1 MVSRMLLKA
10 SLRKAWL
17 ASGFALAALAATPAA
32 ISPARAADKSL
43 AFVVKDW
50 FNAIYETKFMDE
62 CPEGLSVAND
72 EIWWRGLSKQDRA
85 KLTGNGMIQALNR
98 FGASVSRGPNKTN
111 VCLEPSSVTPPPM
124 RIVEGKYS
132 FGVNLDGTTDGH
144 ATPKTCAH
152 QKFTHPDGTPGI
164 DNQMYRAIGCIYGWR
179 KNVGTVDL
187 NANEMRGTSGLGMI
201 LIEVTGVDDP
211 RNDDDVTVTFYRSV
225 DQWVSDSGGSPLP
238 FSTYAIDMVD
248 GKPRYGDSLK
258 GSIKDGVL
266 QTKSGDVRLPYYG
279 NYNFM
284 HPVIKDMSVRLE
296 IEPNGEKA
304 TGQVFGYYSLE
315 DFQYYIGGLG
325 GVIPVNGIDCPSLI
339 STAQQLADG
348 YPDPKTGKCTAL
360 SSAFDIEAY
369 AAFVRHP
376 EKTKRTAQK

>member
-1 MVSRMLLKA
+1 
-10 SLRKAWL
+10 
-17 ASGFALAALAATPAA
+17 
-32 ISPARAADKSL
+32 
-43 AFVVKDW
+43 
-50 FNAIYETKFMDE
+50 
-62 CPEGLSVAND
+62 
-72 EIWWRGLSKQDRA
+72 
-85 KLTGNGMIQALNR
+85 
-98 FGASVSRGPNKTN
+98 
-111 VCLEPSSVTPPPM
+111 
-124 RIVEGKYS
+124 
-132 FGVNLDGTTDGH
+132 
-144 ATPKTCAH
+144 
-152 QKFTHPDGTPGI
+152 
-164 DNQMYRAIGCIYGWR
+164 
-179 KNVGTVDL
+179 
-187 NANEMRGTSGLGMI
+187 MI

-211 RNDDDVTVTFYRSV
+211 RNDDDVTVSFYRSV

-238 FSTYAIDMVD
+238 FSTYSIDMVD

-284 HPVIKDMSVRLE
+284 HPVIKDMSLRLE

-304 TGQVFGYYSLE
+304 TGQIFGYYSLQ

-339 STAQQLADG
+339 NAAAKMADG
-348 YPDPKTGKCTAL
+348 YPDPKTGQCTHL

-376 EKTKRTAQK
+376 RSEEHTSELQSH